1 MYDEQIESMENLE
14 HLVNEE
20 EIPIEGLSA
29 VEKILS
35 ITSQYEHYQDVLNTK
50 INEYRVKI

>member
-35 ITSQYEHYQDVLNTK
+35 ITSQYEHYQDVLSTK